1 MYDNHAIVVC
11 KCMQHNGI
19 PDWLAYW
26 SWAGHGWKG
35 CSSRAFQEW
44 PKHLASTRCM
54 EFFCKPVHPV
64 QYLDSWSMLKHTA
77 SRSSNPRQAKALCK
91 ALCSDLY
98 DLCHFQ
104 PKILPSV
111 HRRTGTPWC
120 PAQVLPCHGRQG
132 GFFGGAEGVAW
143 PQRGAKFGFGIHP
156 DHHISTSYQPAIT
169 MLINI

>member
-1 MYDNHAIVVC
+1 MYNNHAIVVC

-54 EFFCKPVHPV
+54 EFFTNQFNILIVEAC
-64 QYLDSWSMLKHTA
+64 WSTCTA

-91 ALCSDLY
+91 AVCS

-104 PKILPSV
+104 PKILPS

-132 GFFGGAEGVAW
+132 GFFRGAEGVAW
-143 PQRGAKFGFGIHP
+143 PQRGAKFGFRIHP
-156 DHHISTSYQPAIT
+156 DHHISTSYH
-169 MLINI
+169 MLSPC